1 MFPRSD
7 FRGSRGEGVRR
18 AHSYGCCDLRQ
29 GLRMLEAA
37 LEFRHVHYVCN
48 VKSLFVAL
56 SRVLGD
62 CANWRDLKCFEF
74 TVT

>member
-1 MFPRSD
+1 
-7 FRGSRGEGVRR
+7 
-18 AHSYGCCDLRQ
+18 
-29 GLRMLEAA
+29 MLEAA

-48 VKSLFVAL
+48 VKSPFVAL
-56 SRVLGD
+56 SRVLGG

>member
-1 MFPRSD
+1 
-7 FRGSRGEGVRR
+7 
-18 AHSYGCCDLRQ
+18 
-29 GLRMLEAA
+29 MLEAV

-48 VKSLFVAL
+48 VKSPFVAL
-56 SRVLGD
+56 SRVVGG